1 MSVFKKLK
9 EIELLERNRA
19 QQAED
24 RALKSLDASIAKSK
38 SQMEVFITEYDQLYH
53 NLQDHTAELE
63 RQNMQNEKTEQDIEE
78 KNKYV
83 DDLQNQLRKVNKEI
97 SRVNALR
104 DLCIAKVAE
113 VEASRHNAEQKIDSL
128 NKEITSIRE
137 QEIVGVR
144 KEIESLDKASFAVK
158 QELDILRKKYIGS
171 ERASK
176 AMNDLVM
183 LNKNG
188 KINLTLEIKVLEE
201 EVDHHKAQIRHLLQ
215 EKDRFE
221 HDAEI
226 ANQQYYTALEELKL
240 QEMQVQELNKKI
252 TTDLTKLKQKQS
264 LYESVRS
271 DRNLYSKQLVDSQEE
286 INALKRKFR
295 SMNHHIDQ
303 MKEEISAKD
312 HAIVKEH
319 FLHHSVDK
327 ERELL
332 KNELTK
338 IRKQVQSSE
347 GIIENQRV
355 EVMKLQRIIEEAD
368 QESQRQRNEL
378 SSVLSERNLLTGQL
392 VKRNAEL
399 NEMYEKIK
407 VQRSNLRIGERNYNK
422 YLENLSA
429 WQGQLIDVV
438 HSQTDTIS
446 SLSKLDELKRKAIQ
460 LERELLKEKTRSR
473 SLADELETPMNVH
486 RWRKLESS
494 EPKLYEKITQIQL
507 LQRQLVSMSDKVI
520 QNDLLIQEK
529 EKIYVELKNVI
540 SRQPGPEV
548 EEQVLV
554 YQQTLKD
561 KTKQLGAMNVELDMY
576 LEQVAKFKEE
586 IVSLDKQHLKLN
598 KKWMK
603 ATAAA
608 TAATNTSNNYGY

>member
-1 MSVFKKLK
+1 
-9 EIELLERNRA
+9 
-19 QQAED
+19 
-24 RALKSLDASIAKSK
+24 
-38 SQMEVFITEYDQLYH
+38 
-53 NLQDHTAELE
+53 
-63 RQNMQNEKTEQDIEE
+63 
-78 KNKYV
+78 
-83 DDLQNQLRKVNKEI
+83 
-97 SRVNALR
+97 
-104 DLCIAKVAE
+104 
-113 VEASRHNAEQKIDSL
+113 
-128 NKEITSIRE
+128 
-137 QEIVGVR
+137 
-144 KEIESLDKASFAVK
+144 
-158 QELDILRKKYIGS
+158 
-171 ERASK
+171 
-176 AMNDLVM
+176 
-183 LNKNG
+183 
-188 KINLTLEIKVLEE
+188 
-201 EVDHHKAQIRHLLQ
+201 
-215 EKDRFE
+215 
-221 HDAEI
+221 
-226 ANQQYYTALEELKL
+226 
-240 QEMQVQELNKKI
+240 
-252 TTDLTKLKQKQS
+252 
-264 LYESVRS
+264 
-271 DRNLYSKQLVDSQEE
+271 
-286 INALKRKFR
+286 
-295 SMNHHIDQ
+295 
-303 MKEEISAKD
+303 
-312 HAIVKEH
+312 
-319 FLHHSVDK
+319 
-327 ERELL
+327 
-332 KNELTK
+332 LTK

-422 YLENLSA
+422 YLENLSS

-446 SLSKLDELKRKAIQ
+446 SLSKLDELKRKVIQ
-460 LERELLKEKTRSR
+460 LEKELLKERTRGR
-473 SLADELETPMNVH
+473 ALMDELETPMNVH

-520 QNDLLIQEK
+520 ENDLLIQEK

-561 KTKQLGAMNVELDMY
+561 KTKQLGAMNGELDMY

-598 KKWMK
+598 RKWMK

-608 TAATNTSNNYGY
+608 TAAANTQNNYAY